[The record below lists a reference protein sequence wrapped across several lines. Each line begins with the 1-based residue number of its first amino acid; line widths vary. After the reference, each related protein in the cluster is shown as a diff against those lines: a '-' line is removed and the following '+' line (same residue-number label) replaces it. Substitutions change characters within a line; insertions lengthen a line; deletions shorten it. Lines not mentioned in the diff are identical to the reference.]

1 MVEIPDQLE
10 CLFSTSIDQQGDS
23 YRIEIPRSELEQG
36 TITSDETYRVAI
48 VSGTPSQD
56 DVSVSPGSNSDSP
69 TQQSPPVEPGDV
81 REVTI
86 ESLGDQGD
94 GIAKIDRGY
103 GRGVDSG
110 RGLRSW
116 SMLAEDRVRE
126 VVEVGLAVL
135 APVLLGVLVS
145 RSPFDDGVIFAM
157 DTRHHLAEAGETEP
171 LEASFT
177 RWKEDLS

>member
-10 CLFSTSIDQQGDS
+10 CLFTTSIDQQGDS

-36 TITSDETYRVAI
+36 TITSGETYRVAI
-48 VSGTPSQD
+48 VSGIPSQD
-56 DVSVSPGSNSDSP
+56 DASASPGSNSDSP

-103 GRGVDSG
+103 VVIVPETHPDDEVTIEIEQARENV
-110 RGLRSW
+110 
-116 SMLAEDRVRE
+116 AFARVRDDNRDSDDSAE
-126 VVEVGLAVL
+126 
-135 APVLLGVLVS
+135 
-145 RSPFDDGVIFAM
+145 FDDQFAEE
-157 DTRHHLAEAGETEP
+157 TLGEGE
-171 LEASFT
+171 
-177 RWKEDLS
+177 

>member
-10 CLFSTSIDQQGDS
+10 YLFSTSIDQQGDA

-36 TITSDETYRVAI
+36 TITSGETYRVA
-48 VSGTPSQD
+48 VVPGTPGSD
-56 DVSVSPGSNSDSP
+56 GVSSSGSNPDSDSS

-103 GRGVDSG
+103 VVIVPDTHPGD
-110 RGLRSW
+110 
-116 SMLAEDRVRE
+116 E
-126 VVEVGLAVL
+126 VTIE
-135 APVLLGVLVS
+135 
-145 RSPFDDGVIFAM
+145 IEQ
-157 DTRHHLAEAGETEP
+157 TR
-171 LEASFT
+171 
-177 RWKEDLS
+177 